1 MADEGKKPS
10 WPVLD
15 ANERRVLGVLI
26 EKAKTTPDSYPL
38 SVNAVVTGCNQKSNR
53 EPLMQLNDLDVE
65 DTLSRLQ
72 RKGLV
77 TRVTGT
83 RVDRFRHEL
92 YEAWKL
98 DKVDSAI
105 VCELLLRGPQTEGE
119 LRSHASRMQS
129 FDDIDALRAALKPL
143 TERGLVVYLSPQGK
157 RGTTLTHG
165 FHAPAEL
172 ERLRQKASSEE
183 AAQASVVA
191 PSGSAN
197 LSAEW
202 ERRWQQAQAEAG
214 RLTQELAQL
223 REALAGLQQTVA
235 SLSEE
240 VRAIKQ
246 GLGI

>member
-1 MADEGKKPS
+1 MADEEKKPA

-53 EPLMQLNDLDVE
+53 EPVMSLNDLEVE

-92 YEAWKL
+92 YDAWKL

-119 LRSHASRMQS
+119 LRTHASRMQS
-129 FDDIDALRAALKPL
+129 FDDLDALRAALKPL

-172 ERLRQKASSEE
+172 ERLRQKANSDE
-183 AAQASVVA
+183 AASASPA
-191 PSGSAN
+191 SPSTSAN
-197 LSAEW
+197 LVAEW
-202 ERRWQQAQAEAG
+202 EQRWQQAQAEVG
-214 RLTQELAQL
+214 RLSQELTQTRA
-223 REALAGLQQTVA
+223 ALAELQQTIA

-240 VRAIKQ
+240 VRTIKQ
-246 GLGI
+246 GLGM